1 MDAGADFVIT
11 QLFFRAETFL
21 KFLDDCRTIGITC
34 PILPGIFPIQVP
46 AGLLSVHF
54 TESSLLPAE
63 KAAANVNELS
73 SKLGVDLQG
82 YQSLRQLVKLSK
94 LEVPEEITSI
104 LEPIKD
110 NDAAIRNYGIQLA
123 VEMCRVLLD
132 SGKVPGL
139 HFYTLNREV
148 ATMEVLRQ
156 LGLWIEDPR
165 SV

>member
-1 MDAGADFVIT
+1 MLEPT
-11 QLFFRAETFL
+11 L
-21 KFLDDCRTIGITC
+21 
-34 PILPGIFPIQVP
+34 
-46 AGLLSVHF
+46 
-54 TESSLLPAE
+54 SSLSSSSGLRRSSSSWMTAGQLESRVPSCRGFSPFRYSVFQFGLHSPAQH
-63 KAAANVNELS
+63 L
-73 SKLGVDLQG
+73 KLGVDLQG

-94 LEVPEEITSI
+94 LEVPQEITSI

-156 LGLWIEDPR
+156 LGLWTEDPR
-165 SV
+165 SVLF